1 MSIMADN
8 KLSIED
14 MAVFCK
20 KKGLVFPSGEIY
32 GGLAGFFDFGPNCVE
47 INNNI
52 KMEWWKFHVQERED
66 IVGIDGSIIT
76 NPKVWQAS
84 GHVASFT
91 DVYVKCKKCG
101 KPNKIDRSEIGKAK
115 CECSGEY
122 EVIGDLNLMF
132 KTNVGPIEGNIA
144 YLRPETAQLIFADFK
159 LIAEN
164 SRLKLP
170 FGIAQIGKAFRN
182 EISPRDFLFRTR
194 ELEMMEIEYFV
205 HPKNINKCPFIKEVL
220 NHKMNVLSAES
231 QEKNKSHVK
240 ITMKQALDKKI
251 IKTEWHAYWLA
262 TEYKWFVGLGAKPD
276 NFRIRQHTKNE
287 LSHYALDTWDLE
299 YNFPFGWKEL
309 EGIANRTDFDLQQ
322 HIKHSKKDLSFFDQE
337 TNEKVVPHVV
347 AEPSLGVGR
356 AFLVFMFDAYNDD
369 KKRGNIVLKLNP
381 KLAPVK
387 AGIFPLISRPEL
399 IKTAREIYDE
409 LKRIY
414 NINYDKSGS
423 IGRRYARADEI
434 GTPFCITV
442 DFDSLKDKTV
452 TIRDRDTTKQVRVKT
467 AGLKDILRKLID
479 AEIKFKDLK

>member
-1 MSIMADN
+1 MADN
-8 KLSIED
+8 KLSIEE
-14 MAVFCK
+14 MAIFCK
-20 KKGLVFPSGEIY
+20 KKGLVYPSGEIY
-32 GGLAGFFDFGPNCVE
+32 GGLSGFFDFGPNCVE
-47 INNNI
+47 IRNNI
-52 KMEWWKFHVQERED
+52 KKEWWRFHVQERED

-76 NPKVWQAS
+76 NPKIWQAS

-91 DVYVKCKKCG
+91 DVYVKCRKCK
-101 KPNKIDRSEIGKAK
+101 KPNKIDKSEIGKAR

-132 KTNVGPIEGNIA
+132 KTNVGPVEGSTA

-159 LIAEN
+159 LVAEN

-194 ELEMMEIEYFV
+194 EFEMMEIEYFV
-205 HPKNINKCPFIKEVL
+205 HPKNINKCPFLKQVL
-220 NHKMNVLSAES
+220 NHKMNILSAEL
-231 QEKNKSHVK
+231 QKKHKKPVK
-240 ITMKQALDKKI
+240 MTMKQALDKKI

-262 TEYKWFVGLGAKPD
+262 TEHKWFVNLGAKPD
-276 NFRIRQHTKNE
+276 NFRIRQHTKQE

-322 HIKHSKKDLSFFDQE
+322 HIKHSKKDLSIFDQE
-337 TNEKVVPHVV
+337 TNKKIVPHVV

-369 KKRGNIVLKLNP
+369 KKRGNIVLKLDP

-387 AGIFPLISRPEL
+387 AGIFPLISKPEL
-399 IKTAREIYDE
+399 IKIARGIYNE
-409 LKRIY
+409 LKKTY
-414 NINYDKSGS
+414 NLNYDKSGS
-423 IGRRYARADEI
+423 IGRRYARSDEI

-442 DFDSLKDKTV
+442 DFDSLKDKSV
-452 TIRDRDTTKQVRVKT
+452 TIRDRDTTKQARIKI
-467 AGLKDILRKLID
+467 ADLKDILRKLID
-479 AEIKFKDLK
+479 KEIRFSDI

>member
-240 ITMKQALDKKI
+240 ITMKQALDKK
-251 IKTEWHAYWLA
+251 
-262 TEYKWFVGLGAKPD
+262 
-276 NFRIRQHTKNE
+276 
-287 LSHYALDTWDLE
+287 S
-299 YNFPFGWKEL
+299 
-309 EGIANRTDFDLQQ
+309 
-322 HIKHSKKDLSFFDQE
+322 
-337 TNEKVVPHVV
+337 
-347 AEPSLGVGR
+347 
-356 AFLVFMFDAYNDD
+356 
-369 KKRGNIVLKLNP
+369 
-381 KLAPVK
+381 
-387 AGIFPLISRPEL
+387 
-399 IKTAREIYDE
+399 
-409 LKRIY
+409 
-414 NINYDKSGS
+414 
-423 IGRRYARADEI
+423 
-434 GTPFCITV
+434 
-442 DFDSLKDKTV
+442 
-452 TIRDRDTTKQVRVKT
+452 
-467 AGLKDILRKLID
+467 
-479 AEIKFKDLK
+479 

>member
-1 MSIMADN
+1 MVDN

-14 MAVFCK
+14 MATFCK
-20 KKGLVFPSGEIY
+20 KKGLVYPSGEIY

-47 INNNI
+47 IRNNI
-52 KMEWWKFHVQERED
+52 KREWWRFHVQERED

-76 NPKVWQAS
+76 NPKIWQAS

-91 DVYVKCKKCG
+91 DVYVKCRKCKKQ
-101 KPNKIDRSEIGKAK
+101 NKIDKSEIGKAR
-115 CECSGEY
+115 CECGGEY
-122 EVIGDLNLMF
+122 EVIGDINLMF

-159 LIAEN
+159 LVAEN

-194 ELEMMEIEYFV
+194 EFEMMEIEYFV
-205 HPKNINKCPFIKEVL
+205 HPKNINKCPFLKQVL
-220 NHKMNVLSAES
+220 NHKMNILSAEL
-231 QEKNKSHVK
+231 QKKHKKPVK
-240 ITMKQALDKKI
+240 MTIKQALNKKI

-262 TEYKWFVGLGAKPD
+262 LEHKWFTDLGAKPD
-276 NFRIRQHTKNE
+276 NFRIRQHTKQE

-322 HIKHSKKDLSFFDQE
+322 HIKHSKKDLSIFDQE
-337 TNEKVVPHVV
+337 TNKKVVPHVV

-369 KKRGNIVLKLNP
+369 KKRGNIVLNLDP

-387 AGIFPLISRPEL
+387 AGIFPLISKPEL
-399 IKTAREIYDE
+399 IKVAREIYDE
-409 LKRIY
+409 LKKTY
-414 NINYDKSGS
+414 NVNYDKSGS
-423 IGRRYARADEI
+423 VGRRYARADEI

-442 DFDSLKDKTV
+442 DFDSLKDKSI
-452 TIRDRDTTKQVRVKT
+452 TIRDLDTTKQARIKI

-479 AEIKFKDLK
+479 EEIKFKDLK

>member
-1 MSIMADN
+1 MADN
-8 KLSIED
+8 KLSIEE
-14 MAVFCK
+14 MATFCK

-32 GGLAGFFDFGPNCVE
+32 GGLAGFFDFGPRCVE

-52 KMEWWKFHVQERED
+52 KREWWKFHVQERED

-76 NPKVWQAS
+76 NPKVWEAS

-91 DVYVKCKKCG
+91 DVYVKCKKCR
-101 KPNKIDRSEIGKAK
+101 KPNKIDKSDIGKVK
-115 CECSGEY
+115 CECGGEY

-132 KTNVGPIEGNIA
+132 KTNVGPVEGSTA

-159 LIAEN
+159 LVTEN

-194 ELEMMEIEYFV
+194 EFEMMEIEYFV

-231 QEKNKSHVK
+231 QEKNKSPVK
-240 ITMKQALDKKI
+240 MTMNQALDKKI

-262 TEYKWFVGLGAKPD
+262 TEHKWFINLGANPD
-276 NFRIRQHTKNE
+276 NFRIRQHLKEE
-287 LSHYALDTWDLE
+287 LAHYSSDCWDLE

-337 TNEKVVPHVV
+337 TNNKVVPHVV

-369 KKRGNIVLKLNP
+369 KKRGNIVLKLDP

-409 LKRIY
+409 LKKIY
-414 NINYDKSGS
+414 NIDYDKSGS

-442 DFDSLKDKTV
+442 DFDSLKDKSV

-467 AGLKDILRKLID
+467 AELKDILRKIID
-479 AEIKFKDLK
+479 KEIEFRDLE

>member
-1 MSIMADN
+1 MADT

-20 KKGLVFPSGEIY
+20 KKGLVYPSGEIY

-47 INNNI
+47 IRNNI
-52 KMEWWKFHVQERED
+52 KREWWKFHVQERED

-76 NPKVWQAS
+76 NPKVWEAS
-84 GHVASFT
+84 GHVSSFT
-91 DVYVKCKKCG
+91 DVYVKCRKCK
-101 KPNKIDRSEIGKAK
+101 KPNKIDKSEIEKAR
-115 CECSGEY
+115 CECGGKY
-122 EVIGDLNLMF
+122 EVIGDINLMF
-132 KTNVGPIEGNIA
+132 KTNVGPIEGNTA

-159 LIAEN
+159 LVAEN

-194 ELEMMEIEYFV
+194 EFEMMEIEYFV
-205 HPKNINKCPFIKEVL
+205 HPKNINKCSFLKQVL
-220 NHKMNVLSAES
+220 NHKMNILSEDL
-231 QEKNKSHVK
+231 QKKNKPPVK
-240 ITMKQALDKKI
+240 MTMKQALDKKI
-251 IKTEWHAYWLA
+251 IKTEWLAYWLA
-262 TEYKWFVGLGAKPD
+262 TEHKWFISLGAKPD
-276 NFRIRQHTKNE
+276 NFRIRQHTKDE

-322 HIKHSKKDLSFFDQE
+322 HIKHSKKDLSIFDQE
-337 TNEKVVPHVV
+337 TNKKIVPHVV

-369 KKRGNIVLKLNP
+369 KERGNIVLKLDP

-387 AGIFPLISRPEL
+387 AGIFPLISKPEL
-399 IKTAREIYDE
+399 IKIAREIYDE
-409 LKRIY
+409 LKGIY

-434 GTPFCITV
+434 GTPFCITI
-442 DFDSLKDKTV
+442 DFDSLKDKSV
-452 TIRDRDTTKQVRVKT
+452 TIRDRDTTKQIRIKI
-467 AGLKDILRKLID
+467 AELKDILRKLID
-479 AEIKFKDLK
+479 KEIEFKDLK

>member
-1 MSIMADN
+1 MADN

-76 NPKVWQAS
+76 NPKVWEAS

-91 DVYVKCKKCG
+91 DIYVKCKKCR
-101 KPNKIDRSEIGKAK
+101 KPNKIDKNEIKKAR
-115 CECSGEY
+115 CECGGEY

-132 KTNVGPIEGNIA
+132 KTNVGPVEGSTA

-159 LIAEN
+159 LVAEN

-194 ELEMMEIEYFV
+194 EFEMMEIEYFV

-231 QEKNKSHVK
+231 QEKNKSPVK
-240 ITMKQALDKKI
+240 ITIKQALDKKI

-262 TEYKWFVGLGAKPD
+262 VEHKWFINLGANSD

-356 AFLVFMFDAYNDD
+356 AFLVFMFDAYNND
-369 KKRGNIVLKLNP
+369 KKRGNIVLKLDP

-387 AGIFPLISRPEL
+387 AGIFPLISKPEL
-399 IKTAREIYDE
+399 IKIAREIYDK
-409 LKRIY
+409 LKMIY

-442 DFDSLKDKTV
+442 DFDSLKNKSV